1 MQGEDRD
8 RSTLPIAGRVVNE
21 LIIAGD
27 LGEAERGETVIG
39 FDDLLRA
46 SSGQLSVA
54 DDTAQS
60 ACCQIQLGTAGDL
73 IDQTGQSNRVVR
85 LRRAAGGSMAGHAA
99 AAPANFGGHS
109 PGAGWPYDRT
119 AQPPYRCQPGV
130 CFNP

>member
-46 SSGQLSVA
+46 SFGQLSVA
-54 DDTAQS
+54 DDTAS
-60 ACCQIQLGTAGDL
+60 PPAARYSLE
-73 IDQTGQSNRVVR
+73 
-85 LRRAAGGSMAGHAA
+85 LREI
-99 AAPANFGGHS
+99 
-109 PGAGWPYDRT
+109 
-119 AQPPYRCQPGV
+119 
-130 CFNP
+130 